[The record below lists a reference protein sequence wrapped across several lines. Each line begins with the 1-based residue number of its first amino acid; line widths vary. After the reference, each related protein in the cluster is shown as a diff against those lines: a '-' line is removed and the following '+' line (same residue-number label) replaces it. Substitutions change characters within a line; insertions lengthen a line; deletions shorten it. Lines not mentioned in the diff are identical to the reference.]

1 MREEWCL
8 RTVTDA
14 GVSCFNK
21 LLPPEI
27 ISKIFETGLADEE
40 EGDEEPETPAEA
52 EEDLVRTCLM
62 RGLPS

>member
-1 MREEWCL
+1 MSN
-8 RTVTDA
+8 V
-14 GVSCFNK
+14 
-21 LLPPEI
+21 
-27 ISKIFETGLADEE
+27 DENGGGESENE